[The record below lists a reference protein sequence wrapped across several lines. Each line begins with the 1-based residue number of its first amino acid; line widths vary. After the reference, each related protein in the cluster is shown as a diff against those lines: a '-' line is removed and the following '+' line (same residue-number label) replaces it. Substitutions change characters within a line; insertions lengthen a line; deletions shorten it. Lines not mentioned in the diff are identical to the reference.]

1 MGSTVIK
8 FDQNKITISFCN
20 NAGDIVLFQNG
31 EPLNFDEKLA
41 LKILKEKEI
50 IINVNLNQGN
60 EENVQGWGCDLS
72 YEYVKINADYRT

>member
-1 MGSTVIK
+1 MGSTGVK
-8 FDQNKITISFCN
+8 FDQNKISISFN
-20 NAGDIVLFQNG
+20 NKSGDIVLFQNG

-50 IINVNLNQGN
+50 IIDVNLNQGN
-60 EENVQGWGCDLS
+60 EKAVQGWGCDLS